1 MSRAYL
7 QALPEETRQEKIRM
21 EINHHYVPLIRIVQE
36 AAIAGK
42 TSYLYNPNKNPYSR
56 QAPPI
61 PIADLVEGFKL
72 KFPGCTITCADIWVL
87 EEQSPHN
94 RQQTAEK
101 FQVLTTGGI
110 RIDWS

>member
-21 EINHHYVPLIRIVQE
+21 EIHHHYVPLIRIVQE

-42 TSYLYNPNKNPYSR
+42 TSYLYDPNKKNPYSL

-72 KFPGCTITCADIWVL
+72 KFPGCTITYTEDWVL
-87 EEQSPHN
+87 QEQSPHN
-94 RQQTAEK
+94 RQQIAEK
-101 FQVLTTGGI
+101 TKVLKTGI
-110 RIDWS
+110 LIDWS